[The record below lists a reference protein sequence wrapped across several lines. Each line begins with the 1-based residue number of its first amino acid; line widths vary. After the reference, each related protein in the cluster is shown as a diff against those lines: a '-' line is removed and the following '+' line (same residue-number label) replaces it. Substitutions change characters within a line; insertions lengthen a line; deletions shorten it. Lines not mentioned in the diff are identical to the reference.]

1 MVRVKASQNALNLRP
16 AMYCPLSVPLEG
28 RRGETTARYS
38 VQGMQ
43 AIDKRMYRF
52 AMLHRTIPEVINM
65 YIIYIYIIIE

>member
-38 VQGMQ
+38 VQGVQ
-43 AIDKRMYRF
+43 AIEKRMYRF
-52 AMLHRTIPEVINM
+52 AILHRTIPEVI
-65 YIIYIYIIIE
+65 YIYVIIE

>member
-38 VQGMQ
+38 VEGVQ
-43 AIDKRMYRF
+43 AIEKECTDLQSFTGPFRK
-52 AMLHRTIPEVINM
+52 L
-65 YIIYIYIIIE
+65 YIYICNYRVL